1 MSKWSGGEIDRVR
14 TAATIARHGQSDKSI
29 LQLVAEQRDREQ

>member
-14 TAATIARHGQSDKSI
+14 TAVTVKRHGKSSKDI
-29 LQLVAEQRDREQ
+29 LELVNEQNR